1 MQEGSTKTTRANSL
15 KPTRTLL
22 TRAASAAVL
31 SLAAWGAHAAN
42 VVVNG
47 GFESGDFTGWGGV
60 VNTSIVSTDP
70 IGLGSA
76 PANGSFNALVRFPD
90 ISTDGALLQVL
101 NFDATNLVSI
111 LFSANINIF
120 IANTTEAAQ
129 AIEATVTIG
138 FFDPNNFSPI
148 STILTTNMMPFLG
161 DPPSFA
167 PGGAQ
172 TGWIPVGDMLTGLP
186 LTGPTSI
193 GLGFLV
199 NATLPEGV
207 AVMLGVDD
215 VVFDVTTS
223 PVPVPPAWLLGASAL
238 AVCGR
243 LARRKGTQ
251 RD

>member
-15 KPTRTLL
+15 KPTRSSL
-22 TRAASAAVL
+22 TRAASATVL

-42 VVVNG
+42 IVVNG

-60 VNTSIVSTDP
+60 VNTSIVATDP

-90 ISTDGALLQVL
+90 TSTDGALLQIL
-101 NFDATNLVSI
+101 DFDATNLESI
-111 LFSANINIF
+111 LVSANINVF

-129 AIEATVTIG
+129 PVDATVTIG
-138 FFDPNNFSPI
+138 FFDPNTFSPI
-148 STILTTNMMPFLG
+148 STILTTNMTSFLG
-161 DPPSFA
+161 DPPNFA

-172 TGWIPVGDMLTGLP
+172 TGWIPVGDLLTGLA

-193 GLGFLV
+193 GLGFLL
-199 NATLPEGV
+199 NASLPEGV
-207 AVMLGVDD
+207 TVMLGVDD

-223 PVPVPPAWLLGASAL
+223 PIPVPPAWLLGASAI
-238 AVCGR
+238 AVLGR
-243 LARRKGTQ
+243 LARRKQ
-251 RD
+251 S